1 MLVLFILAA
10 LAYGAATFAYA
21 VEPNDTEATK
31 ARERRQLR
39 AWAAL
44 AIAALLHVATV
55 GAQCVAGEH
64 PFASVF
70 LATSFGA
77 LLAVL
82 GALVV
87 ARVRHTATL
96 GAVVAPVG
104 LLGLCLGVMF
114 GAASVH
120 DPLPAPTSALA
131 KAHIGL
137 ATAGLAGFTVAAAI
151 AALYLMMERRLRT
164 KRFKPQAP
172 GGMSLTGL
180 ERLHYHAIMAVTPI
194 LTLTIVTGVLW
205 TVKAGGTQ
213 AIGERWMEVLMSVTA
228 WLCSAAILV
237 MRAALGLRGR
247 KSAVLTLTA
256 FACTLLVIAW
266 YGVRA

>member
-21 VEPNDTEATK
+21 VEPNDTEASK
-31 ARERRQLR
+31 ARERRQQR

-44 AIAALLHVATV
+44 AIAALLHVACV

-64 PFASVF
+64 PFGSVF

-87 ARVRHTATL
+87 ARVRQAGTL

-114 GAASVH
+114 GDAGVH

-137 ATAGLAGFTVAAAI
+137 ATAGLAGFTVTAAI
-151 AALYLMMERRLRT
+151 AALYLMMDRRLRT
-164 KRFKPQAP
+164 KRFKPQG

-180 ERLHYHAIMAVTPI
+180 ERLHYHAVMAVTPV

-213 AIGERWMEVLMSVTA
+213 AIGGRWMEVLMSVTA
-228 WLCSAAILV
+228 WVCSAAILV
-237 MRAALGLRGR
+237 MRAAFGLRGR
-247 KSAVLTLTA
+247 KSAVLTLLA
-256 FACTLLVIAW
+256 FACTLLVIVW

>member
-21 VEPNDTEATK
+21 LDPPEVESRGAAEHRR
-31 ARERRQLR
+31 AR
-39 AWAAL
+39 AGIWL
-44 AIAALLHVATV
+44 AIAALLHVATI

-64 PFASVF
+64 PFGSVF

-77 LLAVL
+77 LIAVI

-87 ARVRHTATL
+87 SRVRRATTL

-104 LLGLCLGVMF
+104 LLGLCVGVMF

-137 ATAGLAGFTVAAAI
+137 ATVGLGGFVLAAGI
-151 AALYLMMERRLRT
+151 AALYLEMERRLRT
-164 KRFKPQAP
+164 KRWKPQP

-180 ERLHYHAIMAVTPI
+180 ERLHYHAVMLATPV

-205 TVKAGGTQ
+205 TVKSGGVA
-213 AIGERWMEVLMSVTA
+213 AIGPRWIEVVMSIAA
-228 WLCSAAILV
+228 WLCGAAILV
-237 MRAALGLRGR
+237 MRAAFGVRGR
-247 KSAVLTLTA
+247 RAAVLTLAA
-256 FACTLLVIAW
+256 FACTVLVLVW